1 MSNIY
6 PIHKAPYTNF
16 HDLNLDWIIDTLND
30 FNDRITNF
38 VSLATIKYADP
49 IQWDITSQ
57 YEANTVVVD
66 SAGNAYLS
74 VQPVPS
80 GVSLDRTEYW
90 TKIGN
95 FDELFSNVKKAIT
108 PNDEGHSTTA
118 TAARAVDDL
127 VWVNGA
133 LVRITRAMSIGDAY
147 APGSNCV
154 TSSTNEIL
162 HYLLAALATEH
173 QTRAEAVTQLQTALE
188 AEQQAR
194 EDADTQLQN
203 NVADIN
209 TTLPNKI
216 DKSTTGDLT
225 QTVGGDYNQTVGGAM
240 SLNSAGSFGIRQ
252 NNTSVLT
259 ATNFAL
265 TIGTSAKNIP
275 LDIYGDPNFK
285 TLRVSNIDDNYAT
298 VDINV
303 KNSTTHFLVSRTG
316 KIPESI
322 KPSPRSIEEFQKL
335 KKDGTDDITA
345 TLNTYTKQF
354 PLSIP
359 VGIYKIS
366 APVQLKHSLYGAS
379 ASRDPARGTSD
390 TILQYTGNPTAFG
403 SLGVLTVSG
412 NDVDGNVVIGNLD
425 IICNGMIGGIVF
437 TTNKYTDNYIANV
450 SIGGVKSYGVY
461 LQPST
466 STLSRYCYMDNVS
479 VWGFSDV
486 HPSERVAGNVAFYWG
501 DKSPDC
507 CCNNLLA
514 MVCQTGFDC
523 RTNVFGCNWITYNGI
538 PSGGTGGVDANTW
551 WDNTNGLKV
560 TNNDVHITNLY
571 LDTCRRGIVFDG
583 PGKAAAYINNLIYT
597 VDDNTAT
604 TGEGNAA
611 IALIGTSPS
620 PQLTVDGGVI
630 NRSAKVSTT
639 VQTIGQ
645 YPVTDMMCKINN
657 AYIYTKREYIFEGNN
672 QYICKAGE
680 HRCID
685 LAITDQTQYT
695 VAGQSTTGDPEQYKA
710 FAYVPIPTGGINSQG
725 CIRIYDINDVD
736 YSIYIS
742 NNPASG
748 SLFAISAVDN
758 RKLNL
763 SIYKAAAGAGKTVTW
778 DVVNDTDK
786 LYYVNDGNAIILY
799 CKRPAS
805 YTYTVQVTGFM
816 PGNSPVMLDRIR
828 NMDGTPMDYPRWSNH
843 NGMTAIKILRP
854 NIS

>member
-1 MSNIY
+1 MFNTRW
-6 PIHKAPYTNF
+6 PYTDF
-16 HDLNLDWIIDTLND
+16 HNLNLDWVLETLKKQNAAIAD
-30 FNDRITNF
+30 FISLNSIT
-38 VSLATIKYADP
+38 YANP
-49 IQWDITSQ
+49 LQWDITRQ
-57 YEANTVVVD
+57 YPKNQVVLD
-66 SAGNAYLS
+66 TNGDGYLS
-74 VQPVPS
+74 VQPVPV
-80 GVSLDRTEYW
+80 GVKIDNTDYW

-95 FDELFSNVKKAIT
+95 FSELWSTVKLAIT
-108 PNDEGHSTTA
+108 AADEGLKTTA
-118 TAARAVDDL
+118 SADRASGDL
-127 VWVNGA
+127 VWLNNTLYVCTTA
-133 LVRITRAMSIGDAY
+133 ITRGTEYGTNNTAKTTIDARL
-147 APGSNCV
+147 ANLAQAV
-154 TSSTNEIL
+154 ST
-162 HYLLAALATEH
+162 
-173 QTRAEAVTQLQTALE
+173 
-188 AEQQAR
+188 
-194 EDADTQLQN
+194 LQN

-209 TTLPNKI
+209 TALPNKI
-216 DKSTTGDLT
+216 DKSTIGDLA
-225 QTVGGDYNQTVGGAM
+225 QTVSGNIDVQSDKNLSLDGDALYFRAAGTTLM
-240 SLNSAGSFGIRQ
+240 SIDSNKINIGSFLRQ
-252 NNTSVLT
+252 T
-259 ATNFAL
+259 
-265 TIGTSAKNIP
+265 P
-275 LDIYGDPNFK
+275 
-285 TLRVSNIDDNYAT
+285 VSFLAMPQFRAVSPVNIDDNYAYVT
-298 VDINV
+298 MRTGSGNNET
-303 KNSTTHFLVSRTG
+303 KFLVSRTG
-316 KIPESI
+316 KIPDSI
-322 KPSPRSIEEFQKL
+322 KPSPRSIEEFQEL

-403 SLGVLTVSG
+403 STGVLTVSG
-412 NDVDGNVVIGNLD
+412 KDVSGNIVIANLD

-437 TTNKYTDNYIANV
+437 TTDKYTDNYIDNV

-466 STLSRYCYMDNVS
+466 STLSRYCYMDNVT

-501 DKSPDC
+501 DRAPDC

-538 PSGGTGGVDANTW
+538 PAGGTGGADANTW

-583 PGKAAAYINNLIYT
+583 PGKAAAYINNLIFT

-620 PQLTVDGGVI
+620 PQLTVDGGII

-645 YPVTDMMCKINN
+645 YPVTAMMCKINN
-657 AYIYTKREYIFEGNN
+657 AYIYTKREYIFSGNN
-672 QYICKAGE
+672 QFICKSGE

-695 VAGQSTTGDPEQYKA
+695 VAGQSETGDPYQYKA
-710 FAYVPIPTGGINSQG
+710 FAFIPVPSGDETSQG
-725 CIRIYDINDVD
+725 SIRINDRNDID
-736 YSIYIS
+736 YTVYIS
-742 NNPASG
+742 NNSESG
-748 SLFAISAVDN
+748 GLFAISAVDN
-758 RKLNL
+758 RQLNKA
-763 SIYKAAAGAGKTVTW
+763 IYGATTGASKTVTW
-778 DVVNDTDK
+778 EVVNNTDK

-799 CKRPAS
+799 FKRPAS
-805 YTYTVQVTGFM
+805 YGVTVQLSGFM
-816 PGNSPVMLDRIR
+816 PGNSPVILDRIR
-828 NMDGTPMDYPRWSNH
+828 NMDGTPMDFPRWNNN

>member
-1 MSNIY
+1 MSIIY

-30 FNDRITNF
+30 FNDRLTNF
-38 VSLATIKYADP
+38 VSLATIKYANP

-66 SAGNAYLS
+66 SQGNAYLS

-95 FDELFSNVKKAIT
+95 FYELFANVKKAIT

-118 TAARAVDDL
+118 TAARAIDDL

-133 LVRITRAMSIGDAY
+133 LVRITRAMSAGDAY
-147 APGSNCV
+147 VQGSNCV

-162 HYLLAALATEH
+162 HYLL
-173 QTRAEAVTQLQTALE
+173 TALN

-203 NVADIN
+203 SVADIN
-209 TTLPNKI
+209 TALPNKI
-216 DKSTTGDLT
+216 DKSTTGDLA
-225 QTVGGDYNQTVGGAM
+225 QTVGGDYSMQCNKA
-240 SLNSAGSFGIRQ
+240 SAVVDDLSISFPDG
-252 NNTSVLT
+252 NNIFS
-259 ATNFAL
+259 
-265 TIGTSAKNIP
+265 
-275 LDIYGDPNFK
+275 
-285 TLRVSNIDDNYAT
+285 AT
-298 VDINV
+298 VYNKPVVVGDFHSGVKLSGELYTNAYIQKFDDLFNKWVVHDGSNKEFNVAVLKPGVKYASIPHSPVDI
-303 KNSTTHFLVSRTG
+303 RTY
-316 KIPESI
+316 
-322 KPSPRSIEEFQKL
+322 QTL
-335 KKDGTDDITA
+335 KMDGTDDIT
-345 TLNTYTKQF
+345 TTINTHTKNE
-354 PLSIP
+354 PLFIP
-359 VGIYKIS
+359 AGTYKIS
-366 APVQLKHSLYGAS
+366 APLQLKHSLYGAS

-403 SLGVLTVSG
+403 STGVLTVSG
-412 NDVDGNVVIGNLD
+412 NDVTGNIVIANLD

-437 TTNKYTDNYIANV
+437 TTDKYTDNYIANV
-450 SIGGVKSYGVY
+450 SIGSVKSYGVY
-461 LQPST
+461 LQPLT

-538 PSGGTGGVDANTW
+538 PAGGTGGVDANTW

-560 TNNDVHITNLY
+560 TNNNVHITNLY
-571 LDTCRRGIVFDG
+571 LDTCHRGIVFDG

-645 YPVTDMMCKINN
+645 YPVTAMMCKINN

-672 QYICKAGE
+672 QYICKTGE

-685 LAITDQTQYT
+685 LAITDQTEYT
-695 VAGQSTTGDPEQYKA
+695 VAGQSETGDPNQYKA
-710 FAYVPIPTGGINSQG
+710 FAYIPVPTGRNTSQG
-725 CIRIYDINDVD
+725 SIRVMDRNDLDIT
-736 YSIYIS
+736 IYIS
-742 NNPASG
+742 NNPDS
-748 SLFAISAVDN
+748 SDLFAISAVNN
-758 RKLNL
+758 RKLNQA
-763 SIYKAAAGAGKTVTW
+763 IYGATAGTNKKLTW
-778 DVVNDTDK
+778 DVTESLDK
-786 LYYVNDGNAIILY
+786 VYYVNDGNAIILY
-799 CKRPAS
+799 FHRPAS
-805 YTYTVQVTGFM
+805 YGVTVQVTGFM
-816 PGNSPVMLDRIR
+816 PGNSPVILDRIR
-828 NMDGTPMDYPRWSNH
+828 NLDGTPMDFPRWDNH
-843 NGMTAIKILRP
+843 DGMTAIKVLIP

>member
-1 MSNIY
+1 MSIIY
-6 PIHKAPYTNF
+6 PIHEAPYTNF

-30 FNDRITNF
+30 FNDRLTNF
-38 VSLATIKYADP
+38 VSLATIKYANP
-49 IQWDITSQ
+49 IQWDVTSQ
-57 YEANTVVVD
+57 YEANTVVID
-66 SAGNAYLS
+66 SQGNAYLS

-95 FDELFSNVKKAIT
+95 FNELFANVKKAIT

-162 HYLLAALATEH
+162 RYLL
-173 QTRAEAVTQLQTALE
+173 TAIN

-194 EDADTQLQN
+194 EEAINQLDTALTAEQQAREQADTQLQN
-203 NVADIN
+203 SVGDIN
-209 TTLPNKI
+209 TALPNKI
-216 DKSTTGDLT
+216 DKHTTGDLA
-225 QTVGGDYNQTVGGAM
+225 QTVSGAYRLEFDTTDSNKVILKATAADKPVEVGNFSGGVK
-240 SLNSAGSFGIRQ
+240 LAGE
-252 NNTSVLT
+252 LY
-259 ATNFAL
+259 
-265 TIGTSAKNIP
+265 TSAYIQKFDDLFNKWVVHDGLGHEFNVAVLKN
-275 LDIYGDPNFK
+275 GVK
-285 TLRVSNIDDNYAT
+285 YAPVPHSP
-298 VDINV
+298 VDI
-303 KNSTTHFLVSRTG
+303 RTY
-316 KIPESI
+316 
-322 KPSPRSIEEFQKL
+322 QAL
-335 KKDGTDDITA
+335 KMDGTDDITA
-345 TLNTYTKQF
+345 TINTHTKNE
-354 PLSIP
+354 PLFIP
-359 VGIYKIS
+359 AGTYKIS
-366 APVQLKHSLYGAS
+366 APLQLKHSLYGAG

-403 SLGVLTVSG
+403 SIGVLTVSG
-412 NDVDGNVVIGNLD
+412 NDVSGNIVIANLD

-450 SIGGVKSYGVY
+450 SIGSVKSYGVY

-486 HPSERVAGNVAFYWG
+486 HPSERVADNVAFYWG

-507 CCNNLLA
+507 DCNNLLA

-630 NRSAKVSTT
+630 NRSAKVSTM
-639 VQTIGQ
+639 VQTIGE
-645 YPVTDMMCKINN
+645 YPVTAMMCKINN
-657 AYIYTKREYIFEGNN
+657 AYIYTKQEYIFGGNN
-672 QYICKAGE
+672 QFICKAGE

-710 FAYVPIPTGGINSQG
+710 FAFVPIPTGAISSQG
-725 CIRIYDINDVD
+725 CIRICDRNDVD

-748 SLFAISAVDN
+748 NLFAISAIDN
-758 RKLNL
+758 RQLNM
-763 SIYKAAAGAGKTVTW
+763 SIYNAATGTGKTVRC
-778 DVVNDTDK
+778 DVVSDMDK

-805 YTYTVQVTGFM
+805 YAYTVQVSGFM
-816 PGNSPVMLDRIR
+816 PGNSPVILDRIR

-843 NGMTAIKILRP
+843 NGMTAIKVLRP

>member
-1 MSNIY
+1 MFNTRW
-6 PIHKAPYTNF
+6 PYTNF
-16 HDLNLDWIIDTLND
+16 HELNLDWILETLKKQDAAIAD
-30 FNDRITNF
+30 FISLNSIT
-38 VSLATIKYADP
+38 YANP
-49 IQWDITSQ
+49 LQWDITRQ
-57 YEANTVVVD
+57 YPKNQVVLD
-66 SAGNAYLS
+66 TNGDGYLS
-74 VQPVPS
+74 VQPVPV
-80 GVSLDRTEYW
+80 GVKIDNTDYW

-95 FDELFSNVKKAIT
+95 FFELWGTVKLAIT
-108 PNDEGHSTTA
+108 EADEGLKTTA
-118 TAARAVDDL
+118 SADRASGDL
-127 VWVNGA
+127 VWLNNTLYVCTTA
-133 LVRITRAMSIGDAY
+133 ITRGTEYGTNNTAKTTIDARL
-147 APGSNCV
+147 ANLAQAV
-154 TSSTNEIL
+154 ST
-162 HYLLAALATEH
+162 
-173 QTRAEAVTQLQTALE
+173 
-188 AEQQAR
+188 
-194 EDADTQLQN
+194 LQN

-216 DKSTTGDLT
+216 DKSTTGDLS
-225 QTVGGDYNQTVGGAM
+225 QTVGGDYNQTVGGDM
-240 SLNSAGSFGIRQ
+240 KLNSAGSFGIRQ
-252 NNTSVLT
+252 NNTPVLT

-275 LDIYGDPNFK
+275 LDIYGTPNFK
-285 TLRVSNIDDNYAT
+285 TLRVSNIDDNYAN

-303 KNSTTHFLVSRTG
+303 NNSTTHFLVSRTG
-316 KIPESI
+316 KIPGSI
-322 KPSPRSIEEFQKL
+322 KPSPRSIEEFQAL

-354 PLSIP
+354 PLFIP

-379 ASRDPARGTSD
+379 ASRDPARGSSD

-437 TTNKYTDNYIANV
+437 TTDVYTDNYIYNV
-450 SIGGVKSYGVY
+450 SISGVKSYGVY

-466 STLSRYCYMDNVS
+466 SALSRYCYMDNVT

-486 HPSERVAGNVAFYWG
+486 HPLERVAGNVAFYWG
-501 DKSPDC
+501 DRAPDC

-571 LDTCRRGIVFDG
+571 LDTCRHGIVFDG

-597 VDDNTAT
+597 VNDSTAT

-611 IALIGTSPS
+611 LALIGTSPS
-620 PQLTVDGGVI
+620 PQLTVNGGVI

-645 YPVTDMMCKINN
+645 YPVTAMVCKINN
-657 AYIYTKREYIFEGNN
+657 AYIYTKREYIFSANN
-672 QYICKAGE
+672 HYICKAGE

-695 VAGQSTTGDPEQYKA
+695 IAGQSETGDPYQYKA
-710 FAYVPIPTGGINSQG
+710 FAYIPSENNTTQG
-725 CIRIYDINDVD
+725 SIRLSDKDNID
-736 YSIYIS
+736 YTIFVTKNQTS
-742 NNPASG
+742 NA
-748 SLFAISAVDN
+748 LDISAFDN
-758 RKLNL
+758 RALNQ
-763 SIYKAAAGAGKTVTW
+763 SIFNASVGTSKTVTW
-778 DVVNDTDK
+778 DVVNSEDK
-786 LYYVNDGNAIILY
+786 LYYTADNNSVVLY
-799 CKRPAS
+799 CKRHAS
-805 YTYTVQVTGFM
+805 TTYTVQLSGFQ
-816 PGNSPVMLDRIR
+816 PGNSPVILDRIR
-828 NMDGTPMDYPRWSNH
+828 NMDGTPMDFPRWDNH

>member
-1 MSNIY
+1 MFNTRW
-6 PIHKAPYTNF
+6 PYTDF
-16 HDLNLDWIIDTLND
+16 HNLNLDWVLETLKKQDAAIAD
-30 FNDRITNF
+30 FISLNSIT
-38 VSLATIKYADP
+38 YADP
-49 IQWDITSQ
+49 LQWDITRQ
-57 YEANTVVVD
+57 YPKNQVVLD
-66 SAGNAYLS
+66 TNGDGYLS
-74 VQPVPS
+74 VQPVPL
-80 GVSLDRTEYW
+80 GVEIDNTDYW

-95 FDELFSNVKKAIT
+95 FSELWGTVKLAIT
-108 PNDEGHSTTA
+108 AADEGLKTTA
-118 TAARAVDDL
+118 SADREIGNL
-127 VWVNGA
+127 VWLNNTLYVCTTA
-133 LVRITRAMSIGDAY
+133 ITRGTEYGTNNTAKTTIDARLANLAQAVKTLQDNMS
-147 APGSNCV
+147 
-154 TSSTNEIL
+154 
-162 HYLLAALATEH
+162 
-173 QTRAEAVTQLQTALE
+173 
-188 AEQQAR
+188 
-194 EDADTQLQN
+194 
-203 NVADIN
+203 DIN
-209 TTLPNKI
+209 TTLTNKI
-216 DKSTTGDLT
+216 DKDTTGDLA
-225 QTVGGDYNQTVGGAM
+225 QTVSGNYTIVAND
-240 SLNSAGSFGIRQ
+240 
-252 NNTSVLT
+252 
-259 ATNFAL
+259 FAL
-265 TIGTSAKNIP
+265 KSTRSNFNALTVPN
-275 LDIYGDPNFK
+275 DPNK
-285 TLRVSNIDDNYAT
+285 PVIIGSQAGTYLEGRVKNNSVINHYNDNFDWWPLSDHNNRVHKVAIIRDGANFDT
-298 VDINV
+298 FGNSPVDI
-303 KNSTTHFLVSRTG
+303 RTL
-316 KIPESI
+316 
-322 KPSPRSIEEFQKL
+322 QTL
-335 KKDGTDDITA
+335 KMDGTDDITK

-354 PLSIP
+354 PLFIP
-359 VGIYKIS
+359 VGTYKIS
-366 APVQLKHSLYGAS
+366 EPVQLKHSLYGAS

-412 NDVDGNVVIGNLD
+412 DDVSGNIVIANLD

-507 CCNNLLA
+507 DCNNLLA

-645 YPVTDMMCKINN
+645 YPVTAMMCKINN

-672 QYICKAGE
+672 QFICKSGE

-695 VAGQSTTGDPEQYKA
+695 VAGQSETGDPEQYKA
-710 FAYVPIPTGGINSQG
+710 FAMVPIPTGGIGSLG
-725 CIRIYDINDVD
+725 CIRIYDRNDID
-736 YSIYIS
+736 FSIYLS
-742 NNPASG
+742 NNNES
-748 SLFAISAVDN
+748 FAISAVDN
-758 RKLNL
+758 RQLNKA
-763 SIYKAAAGAGKTVTW
+763 IYGAPTGVGKTVTW
-778 DVVNDTDK
+778 DVVSDTDK

-805 YTYTVQVTGFM
+805 YTYTVQVSGFM

-828 NMDGTPMDYPRWSNH
+828 NMDGTPMDYPRWSNS
-843 NGMTAIKILRP
+843 NGMFAINILRP

>member
-1 MSNIY
+1 MSIIY

-16 HDLNLDWIIDTLND
+16 HDLNLDWIIDKLND
-30 FNDRITNF
+30 FSDQLTNF

-66 SAGNAYLS
+66 SQGNAYLS

-95 FDELFSNVKKAIT
+95 FDELFANVKKAIT
-108 PNDEGHSTTA
+108 PYDEGHSTTA
-118 TAARAVDDL
+118 TAARAVNDL
-127 VWVNGA
+127 VWVNGD
-133 LVRITRAMSIGDAY
+133 LVRITRAISAGDAY
-147 APGSNCV
+147 VKGSNCV

-162 HYLLAALATEH
+162 HYLLNALDTEQ
-173 QTRAEAVTQLQTALE
+173 QTRAEAVTKLKKALE

-194 EDADTQLQN
+194 EDTDTQLQN
-203 NVADIN
+203 SVTAIN
-209 TTLPNKI
+209 TALPNKI
-216 DKSTTGDLT
+216 DKDTTGDLA
-225 QTVGGDYNQTVGGAM
+225 QTVDGNFDIISNTFSITNKADTIPAFKIYSNKKTPIDIG
-240 SLNSAGSFGIRQ
+240 SAGGMFLRGMLRSSQTIKKY
-252 NNTSVLT
+252 ND
-259 ATNFAL
+259 NFDWW
-265 TIGTSAKNIP
+265 P
-275 LDIYGDPNFK
+275 LA
-285 TLRVSNIDDNYAT
+285 DNYGNVHKVALIRPDADFT
-298 VDINV
+298 TIPSSPVDI
-303 KNSTTHFLVSRTG
+303 RT
-316 KIPESI
+316 
-322 KPSPRSIEEFQKL
+322 FQNL
-335 KKDGTDDITA
+335 KMDGTDDITE

-354 PLSIP
+354 PLFIP
-359 VGIYKIS
+359 VGTYKIS

-412 NDVDGNVVIGNLD
+412 NDVSGNIVIANLD

-437 TTNKYTDNYIANV
+437 TTNKYTDNYIANI
-450 SIGGVKSYGVY
+450 SIGSVKSYGVY

-551 WDNTNGLKV
+551 WENTNGLKI

-604 TGEGNAA
+604 TGEGNAT

-645 YPVTDMMCKINN
+645 YPVTAMMCKIND

-695 VAGQSTTGDPEQYKA
+695 VAGQSETGDPYQYKA
-710 FAYVPIPTGGINSQG
+710 FALIPVPSENNTTQG
-725 CIRIYDINDVD
+725 RIHLFDKDNID
-736 YSIYIS
+736 YTIFVTKHQTS
-742 NNPASG
+742 NA
-748 SLFAISAVDN
+748 LDISAFDN
-758 RKLNL
+758 RALNQ
-763 SIYKAAAGAGKTVTW
+763 SIFNASAGTSKTVTW
-778 DVVNDTDK
+778 DIIDNADK
-786 LYYVNDGNAIILY
+786 LYYAVDTNAIILY
-799 CKRPAS
+799 CKRHAS
-805 YTYTVQVTGFM
+805 TTYTVRLSGFQ
-816 PGNSPVMLDRIR
+816 PGNSPVILDRIR
-828 NMDGTPMDYPRWSNH
+828 NLDGTPMDYPRWDNN

>member
-1 MSNIY
+1 MFNTRW
-6 PIHKAPYTNF
+6 PYTDF
-16 HDLNLDWIIDTLND
+16 HNLNLDWVLETLKKQNGAIAD
-30 FNDRITNF
+30 FISLNSIT
-38 VSLATIKYADP
+38 YANP
-49 IQWDITSQ
+49 LQWDITRQ
-57 YEANTVVVD
+57 YPKNQVVLD
-66 SAGNAYLS
+66 TNGDGYLS
-74 VQPVPS
+74 VQPVPV
-80 GVSLDRTEYW
+80 GVEIANTDYW

-95 FDELFSNVKKAIT
+95 FSELWSTVKLAIT
-108 PNDEGHSTTA
+108 AADEGLKTTA
-118 TAARAVDDL
+118 SADRESGDL
-127 VWVNGA
+127 VWLNNTLYVCTTE
-133 LVRITRAMSIGDAY
+133 ITRGTEYGTNNTAKTTIDARL
-147 APGSNCV
+147 SNLANAV
-154 TSSTNEIL
+154 ST
-162 HYLLAALATEH
+162 
-173 QTRAEAVTQLQTALE
+173 
-188 AEQQAR
+188 
-194 EDADTQLQN
+194 LQN
-203 NVADIN
+203 NVTDIN
-209 TTLPNKI
+209 KTLLPNKI
-216 DKSTTGDLT
+216 NKNTTGNLT
-225 QTVGGDYNQTVGGAM
+225 QTVSGD
-240 SLNSAGSFGIRQ
+240 FGIHAKTFTVTL
-252 NNTSVLT
+252 NNAAGDRAAIKV
-259 ATNFAL
+259 
-265 TIGTSAKNIP
+265 
-275 LDIYGDPNFK
+275 YGN
-285 TLRVSNIDDNYAT
+285 SNT
-298 VDINV
+298 PVDIGSDGGTYLHGLTKNDQIIKKYNDNFDWWPLSDYYGNV
-303 KNSTTHFLVSRTG
+303 RKVAVIRDDANFTTIPGSPVDIRT
-316 KIPESI
+316 
-322 KPSPRSIEEFQKL
+322 FQTL
-335 KKDGTDDITA
+335 KMDGTDDITT

-379 ASRDPARGTSD
+379 ASRDPARGSSD

-412 NDVDGNVVIGNLD
+412 NDVDGNVVIANLD

-437 TTNKYTDNYIANV
+437 TTNVYTDNYIYNV
-450 SIGGVKSYGVY
+450 SISGVKSYGVY

-466 STLSRYCYMDNVS
+466 STLSRYCYLDNVS

-486 HPSERVAGNVAFYWG
+486 HQSERVSGNVAFYWG

-523 RTNVFGCNWITYNGI
+523 RTNVLGCNWITYNGI
-538 PSGGTGGVDANTW
+538 PSGGTGGLEANTW
-551 WDNTNGLKV
+551 WDDTNGLKI

-645 YPVTDMMCKINN
+645 YPVTAMVCKINN
-657 AYIYTKREYIFEGNN
+657 AYIYTKREYIFTDNN

-695 VAGQSTTGDPEQYKA
+695 VAGQSETGDPYQYKA
-710 FAYVPIPTGGINSQG
+710 FAFIPVPSENNTTQG
-725 CIRIYDINDVD
+725 SIHLFDKDNMD
-736 YSIYIS
+736 YTIFVTKNQTS
-742 NNPASG
+742 NA
-748 SLFAISAVDN
+748 LDISAFDN
-758 RKLNL
+758 RKLNQ
-763 SIYKAAAGAGKTVTW
+763 SIFNASAGTSKTVTW
-778 DVVNDTDK
+778 DIIDNEDK
-786 LYYVNDGNAIILY
+786 LYYAVDTNTIVLY
-799 CKRPAS
+799 CKRHAS
-805 YTYTVQVTGFM
+805 TTYTVQLSGFQ

-828 NMDGTPMDYPRWSNH
+828 NMDGTPMDFPRWDNH

>member
-1 MSNIY
+1 MSIIY

-16 HDLNLDWIIDTLND
+16 HDLNLDWIIDALND
-30 FNDRITNF
+30 FNVRLTNF

-49 IQWDITSQ
+49 ILWDITSQ

-66 SAGNAYLS
+66 SQGNAYLS

-95 FDELFSNVKKAIT
+95 FDELFANVKKAIT

-133 LVRITRAMSIGDAY
+133 LVRITRAMSAGDAY
-147 APGSNCV
+147 VTGSNCV
-154 TSSTNEIL
+154 SSSTNEVL
-162 HYLLAALATEH
+162 HYLLTALDTE
-173 QTRAEAVTQLQTALE
+173 QQAREDGDKQLHTALE

-194 EDADTQLQN
+194 QEADTQLQN
-203 NVADIN
+203 SVGDIN
-209 TTLPNKI
+209 TALPNKI
-216 DKSTTGDLT
+216 DKNTTGDLA
-225 QTVGGDYNQTVGGAM
+225 QTVRGAYSLEFDTTVSDKTILKATAVNKPVEVGNFNGGVK
-240 SLNSAGSFGIRQ
+240 LAGQ
-252 NNTSVLT
+252 LY
-259 ATNFAL
+259 
-265 TIGTSAKNIP
+265 TSAYIQKFDDLFNKWVIHDGAGREFNVAVLKNGTKYAPIP
-275 LDIYGDPNFK
+275 HSP
-285 TLRVSNIDDNYAT
+285 
-298 VDINV
+298 VDI
-303 KNSTTHFLVSRTG
+303 RT
-316 KIPESI
+316 
-322 KPSPRSIEEFQKL
+322 FQDL
-335 KKDGTDDITA
+335 KMDGTDDITD
-345 TLNTYTKQF
+345 TINDHSPDV
-354 PLSIP
+354 PLFIP
-359 VGIYKIS
+359 AGTYKIS
-366 APVQLKHSLYGAS
+366 APLRLKHSLYGAG

-390 TILQYTGNPTAFG
+390 TILQYTANPTAFG
-403 SLGVLTVSG
+403 NQGVITVTG
-412 NDVDGNVVIGNLD
+412 NTVTGNIVIANLD

-437 TTNKYTDNYIANV
+437 TTDKYTDNSIYNV
-450 SIGGVKSYGVY
+450 SIGNVKSYGVY
-461 LQPST
+461 LQPFN

-501 DKSPDC
+501 DRAPDC

-538 PSGGTGGVDANTW
+538 PSGGTGGVDADTW

-597 VDDNTAT
+597 INDDTAT

-611 IALIGTSPS
+611 LVLIGTSPS
-620 PQLTVDGGVI
+620 PQLTVDGGII

-645 YPVTDMMCKINN
+645 YPVTAMMCKINN
-657 AYIYTKREYIFEGNN
+657 AYIYTKREYIFSGNT

-685 LAITDQTQYT
+685 LAITDQTQYA
-695 VAGQSTTGDPEQYKA
+695 VDGQSETGDPEQYKA
-710 FAYVPIPTGGINSQG
+710 FAYVPIPSGSNTSQG
-725 CIRIYDINDVD
+725 SIRVMDRNDIDFTV
-736 YSIYIS
+736 YIS
-742 NNPASG
+742 NNPESG

-758 RKLNL
+758 CKLNQA
-763 SIYKAAAGAGKTVTW
+763 IYGATVGAGKTVTW
-778 DVVNDTDK
+778 DVVTNLDK
-786 LYYVNDGNAIILY
+786 LYYVNDGATIILY
-799 CKRPAS
+799 FKRPAS
-805 YTYTVQVTGFM
+805 YGVTVQVSGFL
-816 PGNSPVMLDRIR
+816 PGNSPVILDRIR
-828 NMDGTPMDYPRWSNH
+828 NMDGTPMDFPRWSNH
-843 NGMTAIKILRP
+843 DGMTAIKVLRP

>member
-1 MSNIY
+1 MFNTRW
-6 PIHKAPYTNF
+6 PYTDF
-16 HDLNLDWIIDTLND
+16 HNLNLDWILETLKKQDAAIAD
-30 FNDRITNF
+30 FISLNSIT
-38 VSLATIKYADP
+38 YANP
-49 IQWDITSQ
+49 LQWDITRQ
-57 YEANTVVVD
+57 YPKNQVVLD
-66 SAGNAYLS
+66 TNGDGYLS
-74 VQPVPS
+74 VQPVPV
-80 GVSLDRTEYW
+80 GVEIDNTDYW

-95 FDELFSNVKKAIT
+95 FSELWSTVKLAIT
-108 PNDEGHSTTA
+108 EADEGLKTTA
-118 TAARAVDDL
+118 SADRASGDL
-127 VWVNGA
+127 VWLNNTLYVCTTA
-133 LVRITRAMSIGDAY
+133 ITRGTEYGTNNTAKTTIDAR
-147 APGSNCV
+147 
-154 TSSTNEIL
+154 
-162 HYLLAALATEH
+162 LANLA
-173 QTRAEAVTQLQTALE
+173 QAVGT
-188 AEQQAR
+188 
-194 EDADTQLQN
+194 LQN

-209 TTLPNKI
+209 TTLSNKI
-216 DKSTTGDLT
+216 DKDTTGDLA
-225 QTVGGDYNQTVGGAM
+225 QKVSGD
-240 SLNSAGSFGIRQ
+240 FGIHAKTFTV
-252 NNTSVLT
+252 TSNDAAGDRASLKVY
-259 ATNFAL
+259 A
-265 TIGTSAKNIP
+265 
-275 LDIYGDPNFK
+275 DPN
-285 TLRVSNIDDNYAT
+285 TP
-298 VDINV
+298 VDIGSDGGTYLHGVV
-303 KNSTTHFLVSRTG
+303 KSDIIVKKYNDNFDWWPLIDSYNKTHKVAMIRDDANFNTIPSSPVDIRTL
-316 KIPESI
+316 
-322 KPSPRSIEEFQKL
+322 QAL
-335 KKDGTDDITA
+335 KMDGTDDITA

-354 PLSIP
+354 PLFIP

-379 ASRDPARGTSD
+379 ASRDPARGSSD

-412 NDVDGNVVIGNLD
+412 NDVDGNVVIANLD

-437 TTNKYTDNYIANV
+437 TTNVYTDNYIYNV
-450 SIGGVKSYGVY
+450 SISGVKSYGVY

-486 HPSERVAGNVAFYWG
+486 HPTERVSGNVAFYWG

-523 RTNVFGCNWITYNGI
+523 RTNVLGCNWITYNGI

-551 WDNTNGLKV
+551 WDDTNGLKI

-597 VDDNTAT
+597 VNDNTAT

-645 YPVTDMMCKINN
+645 YPVTAMVCKINN
-657 AYIYTKREYIFEGNN
+657 AYIYTKREYIFSSNN

-685 LAITDQTQYT
+685 FAITDQTQYT
-695 VAGQSTTGDPEQYKA
+695 VAGQSEPGDPYQYKT
-710 FAYVPIPTGGINSQG
+710 FAYIPVPSENNTTQG
-725 CIRIYDINDVD
+725 RIRLCDKDNIDYTIYVTKNQT
-736 YSIYIS
+736 S
-742 NNPASG
+742 NA
-748 SLFAISAVDN
+748 LDISAFDN
-758 RKLNL
+758 RALNQ
-763 SIYKAAAGAGKTVTW
+763 SIFNASAGTSKTVTW
-778 DVVNDTDK
+778 DIIDNEDK
-786 LYYVNDGNAIILY
+786 LYYAVDTNTIILY
-799 CKRPAS
+799 CKRHAS
-805 YTYTVQVTGFM
+805 TTYTVQLSGFQ

-828 NMDGTPMDYPRWSNH
+828 NMDGAPMDFPRWDNH
-843 NGMTAIKILRP
+843 NGMTAIKVLRP

>member
-1 MSNIY
+1 MSIIY

-30 FNDRITNF
+30 FNVRLTNF

-49 IQWDITSQ
+49 ILWDITSQ

-66 SAGNAYLS
+66 SQGNAYLS

-95 FDELFSNVKKAIT
+95 FDELFANVKKAIT

-127 VWVNGA
+127 VWINGS
-133 LVRITRAMSIGDAY
+133 LVRITRAMSAGDAY
-147 APGSNCV
+147 VQGSNCV

-162 HYLLAALATEH
+162 RYLLDKLSTEQ
-173 QTRAEAVTQLQTALE
+173 QTRAEAITQLQTALE

-194 EDADTQLQN
+194 AEADTQLQKS
-203 NVADIN
+203 VGDIN
-209 TTLPNKI
+209 TALPNKI
-216 DKSTTGDLT
+216 DKDTTGDLA
-225 QTVGGDYNQTVGGAM
+225 QTVSGAYSLKFDSTVSDPTIIDAPAVNQPV
-240 SLNSAGSFGIRQ
+240 
-252 NNTSVLT
+252 
-259 ATNFAL
+259 
-265 TIGTSAKNIP
+265 TIGNINGGVKLKGQLYTSAYIQKFDDLFNKWVIHDGAGREFNVAVLKPGTKYAPIP
-275 LDIYGDPNFK
+275 QSP
-285 TLRVSNIDDNYAT
+285 
-298 VDINV
+298 VDI
-303 KNSTTHFLVSRTG
+303 RT
-316 KIPESI
+316 
-322 KPSPRSIEEFQKL
+322 FQDL
-335 KKDGTDDITA
+335 KMDGTDDITD
-345 TLNTYTKQF
+345 TINDHSPDV
-354 PLSIP
+354 PLFVP
-359 VGIYKIS
+359 AGTYKIS
-366 APVQLKHSLYGAS
+366 APLRLKHSLYGAGS
-379 ASRDPARGTSD
+379 SRDPARGTSD
-390 TILQYTGNPTAFG
+390 TILQYTANPTAFG
-403 SLGVLTVSG
+403 TQGVITVTANTVTG
-412 NDVDGNVVIGNLD
+412 NIVIANLD

-437 TTNKYTDNYIANV
+437 TTDKYTDNYIYNV
-450 SIGGVKSYGVY
+450 SIGNVKSYGVY
-461 LQPST
+461 LQPFN

-501 DKSPDC
+501 DRAPDC

-583 PGKAAAYINNLIYT
+583 PGKAAAYISNLIYT
-597 VDDNTAT
+597 INDDTAT

-620 PQLTVDGGVI
+620 PQLTVDGGII
-630 NRSAKVSTT
+630 NRSAKVSTM
-639 VQTIGQ
+639 VQTIGS
-645 YPVTDMMCKINN
+645 YPVTAMMCKINN

-695 VAGQSTTGDPEQYKA
+695 VAGQSETGDPEQYKA
-710 FAYVPIPTGGINSQG
+710 FAYIPIPTGGISSQG
-725 CIRIYDINDVD
+725 CIRICDINDVD
-736 YSIYIS
+736 CSIYIS

-763 SIYKAAAGAGKTVTW
+763 SIYNATPAAGKTVTW
-778 DVVNDTDK
+778 DVVSDMDR

-805 YTYTVQVTGFM
+805 YAYTVQVSGFM

-828 NMDGTPMDYPRWSNH
+828 NMDGTPMDFPRWSNH
-843 NGMTAIKILRP
+843 TGMTAIKILRP
-854 NIS
+854 TFS